1 MPGSGT
7 PRESHPLTGEGENGI
22 VGRGY
27 GGRGQRAECKVNK
40 LKINLINK

>member
-22 VGRGY
+22 DGVMVG
-27 GGRGQRAECKVNK
+27 GGSEQNVK
-40 LKINLINK
+40 